1 MSSVRVLVVDDY
13 EPFRRFVR
21 TTLEKRPELQ
31 IVREA
36 SDGLEAVRAS
46 EELRPDLIILD
57 IGLPTLNGI
66 EAARRIRKLSAES
79 KILFV
84 SQESSWDVVQEAL
97 SSGGLGY
104 VVKAYAARELVA
116 AVEALCQGG
125 QYIGSGIS
133 DPNRTGVTPA
143 QNPKRLFDREPI
155 PTPSRGNGAG
165 SHAVQFYADDE
176 SLLVGFTRFIEAA
189 LKVGN
194 AVVVVATGLH
204 HNHLVQ
210 RLQARGLNIG
220 AAIGQGTYIP
230 LNVAETLSTFIVD
243 DLPDPVRFHKVASD
257 LLATAA
263 KAAKGENPRIAACG
277 ECAPTLWAQGNAD
290 AAVQVEHLWD
300 EITKITNIDI
310 LCGYVLST
318 FQREQESQVY
328 ERICAEHSVVYP
340 RDRDE

>member
-21 TTLEKRPELQ
+21 STLGKRPELQ
-31 IVREA
+31 IVRGA
-36 SDGLEAVRAS
+36 SDGLEAVRAF
-46 EELRPDLIILD
+46 EELQPDLIILD

-66 EAARRIRKLSAES
+66 EAARRIRTLSAEP

-97 SSGGLGY
+97 TSGGLGY
-104 VVKAYAARELVA
+104 VVKTHAGSELLA
-116 AVEALCQGG
+116 AVEALCQGRE
-125 QYIGSGIS
+125 YIGSGIS
-133 DPNRTGVTPA
+133 VPNRTGFTQT
-143 QNPKRLFDREPI
+143 QNSVFDQEPI
-155 PTPSRGNGAG
+155 PSPSRGNCAG
-165 SHAVQFYADDE
+165 SHAVQFYADDD

-194 AVVVVATGLH
+194 AVIVLATASHQNDL
-204 HNHLVQ
+204 LQ
-210 RLQARGLNIG
+210 RLRAQGLNLG
-220 AAIGQGTYIP
+220 AAIEQGIYIP
-230 LNVAETLSTFIVD
+230 LNVEEALSTFMVGG
-243 DLPDPVRFHKVASD
+243 LPESVRFRKVTSE

-300 EITKITNIDI
+300 EITKTTNIDV
-310 LCGYVLST
+310 LCGYVLSS
-318 FQREQESQVY
+318 FQHEEESHIY
-328 ERICAEHSVVYP
+328 ERICAEHSVVYAG
-340 RDRDE
+340 DRDE